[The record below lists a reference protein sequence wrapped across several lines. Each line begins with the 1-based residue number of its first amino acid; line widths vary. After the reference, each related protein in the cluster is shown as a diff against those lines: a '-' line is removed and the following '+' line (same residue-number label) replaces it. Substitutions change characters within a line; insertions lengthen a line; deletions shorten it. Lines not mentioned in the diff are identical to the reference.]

1 MTLLIERETTAVRLG
16 NDRLCDCPPKHINCM
31 TAKEWIKSQLGVWQF
46 YYESRDIRDKNAHP
60 ATFPIALAARCIS
73 LFSHEGELVLDP
85 FVGSGTTLV
94 ASRDLNRNAVGFD
107 LKQEYVDLCR
117 QRLTDSPDRADT
129 TQVAFNADA
138 RNIREY
144 LEPESVSL
152 ILTSPPY
159 ANLLNRPRLNKSR
172 RGTARKNEQYLKTE
186 QYSQD
191 ARDLG
196 TLDLDDYQQAM
207 ADIYGRLFP
216 VLKERGHCV
225 IDVPDMWL
233 DNRRITIHTAV
244 VEALRSVG
252 YELRNTIIWDRTNIV
267 NRVGIFGWP
276 SNYITM
282 GTTFEYL
289 LDFWK
294 P

>member
-1 MTLLIERETTAVRLG
+1 MTLLIERETTAVRLN
-16 NDRLCDCPPKHINCM
+16 NDRLCDCPPNHINCM

-94 ASRDLNRNAVGFD
+94 AAKDLNRNAIGFD
-107 LKQEYVDLCR
+107 LKHEYVDLCR
-117 QRLTDSPDRADT
+117 QRLNDSPELVETA
-129 TQVAFNADA
+129 QVAFSTDA

-172 RGTARKNEQYLKTE
+172 RGVRSQERAI
-186 QYSQD
+186 SQD
-191 ARDLG
+191 
-196 TLDLDDYQQAM
+196 
-207 ADIYGRLFP
+207 
-216 VLKERGHCV
+216 
-225 IDVPDMWL
+225 
-233 DNRRITIHTAV
+233 
-244 VEALRSVG
+244 
-252 YELRNTIIWDRTNIV
+252 
-267 NRVGIFGWP
+267 
-276 SNYITM
+276 
-282 GTTFEYL
+282 
-289 LDFWK
+289 
-294 P
+294 